1 MKDIVFGGKAL
12 LDDIDFDSNNA
23 KGAYKSKKFRPL
35 RLCNPDVDDLNATH
49 QAQAA
54 VVEQMKINVANGS
67 AGKYVYDLYLSST
80 SIFYSMG
87 TSFVWSIICI
97 YLLSMFAEYVAWAIV
112 FVVQIGLIG
121 GAVAF
126 AGLYVDATSANASE
140 E

>member
-1 MKDIVFGGKAL
+1 
-12 LDDIDFDSNNA
+12 
-23 KGAYKSKKFRPL
+23 
-35 RLCNPDVDDLNATH
+35 
-49 QAQAA
+49 
-54 VVEQMKINVANGS
+54 
-67 AGKYVYDLYLSST
+67 
-80 SIFYSMG
+80 MG

-97 YLLSMFAEYVAWAIV
+97 YLLSLFAEYVAWAIV